1 MSPTAIARRRG
12 DLRSE
17 AQLKEHYAIERELAN
32 RLRESPREVRGD
44 LYRQVYDELFR
55 RVPHHPQLQQRKEAD
70 QLAERRQSVALDL
83 RFLARFLKR
92 DAVYMEIGAG
102 DCALAIAVADR
113 VNWSHAIEVSEAVT
127 RCLARPSNFEL
138 HITDGLHIPLRTN
151 SVHVAFSD
159 QLIEHLHPDDA
170 KLQVGEV
177 ARTLVPGGAFICITP
192 NRLYGPRDISEYF
205 DERATG
211 LHLREYSA
219 GELRKLLLAGGF
231 GRVEFFAGARGL
243 YVKMPYWLL
252 SLVEGTLDAL
262 PHRLRK
268 FLADNAPL
276 RALLGLRL
284 AAFKGEK

>member
-1 MSPTAIARRRG
+1 MSPTAIAHRRG
-12 DLRSE
+12 DLRSD
-17 AQLKEHYAIERELAN
+17 AQLREHYAIERELAD
-32 RLRESPREVRGD
+32 RLRQSPREVRGD

-55 RVPHHPQLQQRKEAD
+55 RVPHHPQLRSRNEAD
-70 QLAERRQSVALDL
+70 QLAE
-83 RFLARFLKR
+83 
-92 DAVYMEIGAG
+92 
-102 DCALAIAVADR
+102 R

-219 GELRKLLLAGGF
+219 GELRKLLLVSGF

-243 YVKMPYWLL
+243 YVKMPYWLI

-268 FLADNAPL
+268 FLADNAPM